1 MIAHSRLPLCRCFK
15 VTNEWLVAECRMHVL
30 AVVLD
35 GYLELELKVGQNPF
49 LFLQSPIQTG

>member
-1 MIAHSRLPLCRCFK
+1 
-15 VTNEWLVAECRMHVL
+15 MHVL